1 MNHLA
6 QLLAEI
12 VHDIHKLLDP
22 RDLFVVP
29 TTCRYLYD
37 FIKDNQILHKDNY
50 YRVLV
55 WSPLIRPLRGKESVV
70 PSHATSTTHAQDEP
84 PTTNLD
90 WVREIHDVL
99 TSKPSAPATEALSL
113 TLPPPPPSATDSTSS
128 APPSPASFE
137 TPPSPPTP
145 TAPFAQVWANGAVEH
160 VSFGV

>member
-22 RDLFVVP
+22 RGLFVVP

-55 WSPLIRPLRGKESVV
+55 WSPLIWPLRGKESVV
-70 PSHATSTTHAQDEP
+70 PTRATSTTHAQDEP

-99 TSKPSAPATEALSL
+99 ASKPSAPATEALSL
-113 TLPPPPPSATDSTSS
+113 TLPPPSS
-128 APPSPASFE
+128 KRDGLDFVC
-137 TPPSPPTP
+137 TTVTRLLHRHPPTSKRLP
-145 TAPFAQVWANGAVEH
+145 AHRPDRPICSSVGKR
-160 VSFGV
+160 SC